1 MQLQSILALG
11 IATTARLAV
20 AGPCDIYNSG
30 GTPCIAAHSTTRSLY
45 SNYNGG
51 LYQIK
56 RASDGSTTD
65 IKPLSKGG
73 VADASAQD
81 TFCSG
86 TTCLITIIYDQ
97 SGRSNHLTQAPPG
110 GFNGPEANGYDNLA
124 SADGAPVTLNGKKAY
139 GVFIS
144 PGTGYRNNHVS
155 GSATGDQP
163 EGMYAVLDGT
173 HYNGGCCFDYG
184 NAEISSKDT
193 GNGHME
199 AIYFGD
205 NTVWGSGSGKGPWI
219 MADLENGLFSG
230 KNPKN
235 NAADPSIN
243 DRFISA
249 VVKGKPG
256 TWSIRGGNAASGA
269 LSTFYNG
276 AYPDGG
282 YNPMKKEGAVILG
295 IGGDNSVGAQGTF
308 YEGVMT
314 SGYPSDAT
322 ENAVQAD
329 IVAAKYATTS
339 LTSGTALSVGSSVSL
354 KVTTSGYTDRYLAH
368 TNSDVNTQV
377 VSASSTAALR
387 KQASWTVRTGLAN
400 SGCVSFESVDTPGS
414 FLRHFSFTLV
424 VNKND
429 GTKAFNEDA
438 TFCPQKGL
446 NNQGSSIRSWNYPT
460 RYFRHYNN
468 KGYAASNGGVHDFDA
483 DKSFTDD
490 VSFVV
495 AKSLA

>member
-1 MQLQSILALG
+1 
-11 IATTARLAV
+11 
-20 AGPCDIYNSG
+20 
-30 GTPCIAAHSTTRSLY
+30 
-45 SNYNGG
+45 
-51 LYQIK
+51 
-56 RASDGSTTD
+56 
-65 IKPLSKGG
+65 
-73 VADASAQD
+73 
-81 TFCSG
+81 
-86 TTCLITIIYDQ
+86 
-97 SGRSNHLTQAPPG
+97 
-110 GFNGPEANGYDNLA
+110 
-124 SADGAPVTLNGKKAY
+124 
-139 GVFIS
+139 
-144 PGTGYRNNHVS
+144 
-155 GSATGDQP
+155 
-163 EGMYAVLDGT
+163 
-173 HYNGGCCFDYG
+173 
-184 NAEISSKDT
+184 
-193 GNGHME
+193 
-199 AIYFGD
+199 
-205 NTVWGSGSGKGPWI
+205 
-219 MADLENGLFSG
+219 
-230 KNPKN
+230 
-235 NAADPSIN
+235 
-243 DRFISA
+243 
-249 VVKGKPG
+249 
-256 TWSIRGGNAASGA
+256 
-269 LSTFYNG
+269 
-276 AYPDGG
+276 
-282 YNPMKKEGAVILG
+282 
-295 IGGDNSVGAQGTF
+295 
-308 YEGVMT
+308 MT

-339 LTSGTALSVGSSVSL
+339 MTSGTALSVGSSVSL

-490 VSFVV
+490 ASFVV